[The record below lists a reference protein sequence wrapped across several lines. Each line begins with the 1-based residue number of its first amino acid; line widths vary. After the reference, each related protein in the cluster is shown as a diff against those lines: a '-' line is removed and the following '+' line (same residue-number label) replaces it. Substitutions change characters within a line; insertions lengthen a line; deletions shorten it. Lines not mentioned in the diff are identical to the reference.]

1 MSIAAGTYRAQAVK
15 GSEQYGRT
23 QAGDEKMTVDVEL
36 LDIGEHAT
44 VFLTFGEKA
53 QRYSMARLKE
63 MGWDGTDSM
72 VGLGSREFTARVKY
86 ETYNGEERMRVDVIV
101 PGSGGI
107 PDKDRLGE
115 RETRTFLAK
124 LSGKTVGNG
133 LF

>member
-36 LDIGEHAT
+36 LDIGETVT

-53 QRYSMARLKE
+53 KPYSVARLKE
-63 MGWDGTDSM
+63 LGWDGTDSM
-72 VGLGSREFTARVKY
+72 AGLGSRECTIKIKY
-86 ETYNGEERMRVDVIV
+86 ETYNGEERMRADVVV

-107 PDKDRLGE
+107 PEKDRMGE
-115 RETRTFLAK
+115 RETRTFLSK
-124 LSGKTVGNG
+124 LAGKPVGNG